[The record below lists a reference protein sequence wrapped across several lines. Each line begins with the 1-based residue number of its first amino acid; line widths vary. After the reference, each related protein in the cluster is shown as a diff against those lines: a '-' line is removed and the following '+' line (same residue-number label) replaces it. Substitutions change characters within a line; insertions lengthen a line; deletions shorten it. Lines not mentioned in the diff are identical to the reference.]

1 MIIISITAA
10 LLAFLFISLSL
21 RVIKLRRSRR
31 VAIGS
36 GGDAAVERAMRVHAN
51 FAEYVPFAL
60 VLLIL
65 CAMRG
70 LPDVLMAVLCAILFL
85 GRAVHAYGV
94 SQDKEDF
101 RLRVAGMMATFGVIG
116 TSALALLVLAVR
128 G

>member
-101 RLRVAGMMATFGVIG
+101 RLRVSGMMATFGMIG